1 MSCTPIP
8 KASKP
13 VWALQMTRLPCLVV
27 HVTFQNDESGNTNQ
41 AKRFSF
47 YKNYLQHE
55 NALLLATTKE
65 KPVNLDAFKV
75 EPKVTLY

>member
-27 HVTFQNDESGNTNQ
+27 HVKFQNDESGNTNQ
-41 AKRFSF
+41 AERFSF
-47 YKNYLQHE
+47 FLQKLFTARKCSPIGHNE
-55 NALLLATTKE
+55 RE
-65 KPVNLDAFKV
+65 IGKPRRF
-75 EPKVTLY
+75 